1 VLKLNNEKC
10 IKVKEFMSFQLSDK
24 FLFLILFISIVGCS
38 GGGGGGGSSSGG
50 GGGTDY
56 TAACAYQGSSYSG
69 CYPTR
74 QTEASHET
82 TEYDGNYG
90 LGDVKASAAYSRELD
105 GSGVKMAVIDSGI
118 DTSHAEFSNKTIS
131 GWNYETGN
139 STLTDG
145 NGHGTFVAGI
155 AVGDKDSN
163 TMHGV
168 AYGVTDLYVY
178 KIFKD
183 NGSGTSDWETHIPDA
198 VTKSISAGVKVT
210 NHSYTQF
217 ANHWTG
223 HSALDTK
230 TELEANFPNQITAY
244 RSLASNN
251 VIQVWAAGN
260 AGKVNPGI
268 EGGLPYLYTDLRGKF
283 LVVGDVDTNGKETS
297 YTNRCGVAAAW
308 CIVAPGYQVTSAATG
323 TYGSGYVAKNGTS
336 FAAPHVAGAVAVL
349 IETFPN
355 LSASQIVTRILNTA
369 STTGL
374 TDING
379 GGYSEAVHGQGMLD
393 LDAATKP
400 IAVLALSTGSNSLNS
415 STNYSLSST
424 KLKLSKAFGQNRIIN
439 KSITKK
445 TNFSS
450 QSSEATLATFD
461 SFDNATFYTN
471 VLSLSTESIYSPF
484 GINSLMINGVKEHAI
499 FNARNITI
507 YGILGSNPEEENNY
521 TDTSSQIKS
530 LRIVSKL
537 SENIELLYNY
547 YQIQDYYFL
556 SERSEEVIDSVF
568 TYDAF
573 KNPFIGLNGETN
585 KIGTN
590 VYLSDAINLNLF
602 YAKEDYKDENFNTD
616 VKHSTIKSLNIKF
629 LTKAGDSYS
638 LQLGS
643 LNEEDSFL
651 GSKTSGAFRL
661 DDQTKTNF
669 LGFKAEKFISKT
681 SRLLFSTYRGS
692 TSVMAHEKSLF
703 SGFETIKSFSWTFG
717 ALIDHLPNSNDS
729 MGFIIHQPLRAEE
742 GSLTLSL
749 PAFADSKGKIYTY
762 NERYLLE
769 PNGREINY
777 EFFYEKHFINTK
789 VKLTSLFIENGGH
802 LSDSP
807 LEKVFMLELK
817 SEI

>member
-1 VLKLNNEKC
+1 
-10 IKVKEFMSFQLSDK
+10 
-24 FLFLILFISIVGCS
+24 
-38 GGGGGGGSSSGG
+38 
-50 GGGTDY
+50 
-56 TAACAYQGSSYSG
+56 
-69 CYPTR
+69 
-74 QTEASHET
+74 
-82 TEYDGNYG
+82 
-90 LGDVKASAAYSRELD
+90 
-105 GSGVKMAVIDSGI
+105 MAIIDSGI

-183 NGSGTSDWETHIPDA
+183 NGTGTSDWETHIPDA
-198 VTKSISAGVKVT
+198 VTKALAAGVKVT

-217 ANHWTG
+217 GNHWTG

-308 CIVAPGYQVTSAATG
+308 CIVAPGYEVTSAATG

-369 STTGL
+369 STSGL

-424 KLKLSKAFGQNRIIN
+424 KLKLSKAFGQNKIIN
-439 KSITKK
+439 KSISKK

-450 QSSEATLATFD
+450 QSSGATLATFD
-461 SFDNATFYTN
+461 SFDNATFYTS

-484 GINSLMINGVKEHAI
+484 GINSLMINGMEEHDI
-499 FNARNITI
+499 FNSKNITI
-507 YGILGSNPEEENNY
+507 SGILGSNPGEENNY
-521 TDTSSQIKS
+521 GDTSSQIKS
-530 LRIVSKL
+530 LKISFKL
-537 SENIELLYNY
+537 SEDIELLYNY
-547 YQIQDYYFL
+547 HQMQDYYFF
-556 SERSEEVIDSVF
+556 SERTGETIDSAF

-585 KIGTN
+585 KIDAN
-590 VYLSDAINLNLF
+590 IYLSDDINLGFF
-602 YAKEDYKDENFNTD
+602 YALENYND
-616 VKHSTIKSLNIKF
+616 DNLNNELKHSTTKSININF
-629 LTKAGDSYS
+629 STKDGDNYD

-643 LNEEDSFL
+643 LMEEDSFL

-661 DDQTKTNF
+661 DDRTKTNF
-669 LGFKAEKFISKT
+669 LGFRAEKFISKKF
-681 SRLLFSTYRGS
+681 RLLFSTYKGS

-703 SGFETIKSFSWTFG
+703 SDFEIIDSFSWTIG
-717 ALIDHLPNSNDS
+717 ALIDNVPYSSDS
-729 MGFIIHQPLRAEE
+729 FGFIIHQPLRAEE
-742 GSLTLSL
+742 GSFTLNL
-749 PAFADSKGKIYTY
+749 PAFADSKGKIYSY

-769 PNGREINY
+769 PNGREVNY
-777 EFFYEKHFINTK
+777 EIFYEKDFINTK
-789 VKLTSLFIENGGH
+789 VKLTSLFIKDGGH
-802 LSDSP
+802 LSESSI
-807 LEKVFMLELK
+807 EKVFMLELK

>member
-1 VLKLNNEKC
+1 MEVLQVVGEVEL
-10 IKVKEFMSFQLSDK
+10 STQL
-24 FLFLILFISIVGCS
+24 L
-38 GGGGGGGSSSGG
+38 
-50 GGGTDY
+50 
-56 TAACAYQGSSYSG
+56 AAYQGSSYSG

-82 TEYDGNYG
+82 SEYSGNYA
-90 LGDVKASAAYSRELD
+90 LGDIKASAAYSRELD
-105 GSGVKMAVIDSGI
+105 GSGVKMAIIDSGI

-198 VTKSISAGVKVT
+198 VTKAISAGVKVT
-210 NHSYTQF
+210 NHSYTNF
-217 ANHWTG
+217 G
-223 HSALDTK
+223 YLSAADSRYDTK
-230 TELEANFPNQITAY
+230 SELEALIPNQITAY

-251 VIQVWAAGN
+251 IIQVWAAGN
-260 AGKVNPGI
+260 GNSQFVGFNQVGV
-268 EGGLPYLYTDLRGKF
+268 EGALPYHYSDLRGKF
-283 LVVGDVDTNGKETS
+283 LVVADVDTNGKETS

-308 CIVAPGYQVTSAATG
+308 CIVAPGYEVTSAATG
-323 TYGSGYVAKNGTS
+323 TYGSGYEAESGTS
-336 FAAPHVAGAVAVL
+336 FAAPQVAGAVAVL

-379 GGYSEAVHGQGMLD
+379 GGYQEAIHGQGILD

-424 KLKLSKAFGQNRIIN
+424 KLKLSKAFGQNKIIN
-439 KSITKK
+439 KSISKK

-450 QSSEATLATFD
+450 QSSGATLATFD
-461 SFDNATFYTN
+461 SFDNATFYTS

-484 GINSLMINGVKEHAI
+484 GINSLMTNGMKENDI
-499 FNARNITI
+499 FKSKNITI
-507 YGILGSNPEEENNY
+507 SGILGSNPEEENNY
-521 TDTSSQIKS
+521 GDTSSQIKS
-530 LRIVSKL
+530 LRISFKL
-537 SENIELLYNY
+537 SEDIELLYNY
-547 YQIQDYYFL
+547 HQMQDYYFF
-556 SERSEEVIDSVF
+556 SERTGETIDSAF

-585 KIGTN
+585 KIDAN
-590 VYLSDAINLNLF
+590 IYLSDDISLGFFYGLENYNDENLNTEL
-602 YAKEDYKDENFNTD
+602 
-616 VKHSTIKSLNIKF
+616 KHSTIKSININF
-629 LTKAGDSYS
+629 STKHGDNYY

-643 LNEEDSFL
+643 LKEEDSFL

-661 DDQTKTNF
+661 DDRTKTNF

-681 SRLLFSTYRGS
+681 SRLLFSTYKGS

-703 SGFETIKSFSWTFG
+703 SDFETINSFSWTIG
-717 ALIDHLPNSNDS
+717 LLIDHIPNNIDS
-729 MGFIIHQPLRAEE
+729 LGFIIHQPIE
-742 GSLTLSL
+742 GRRVDLL
-749 PAFADSKGKIYTY
+749 P
-762 NERYLLE
+762 
-769 PNGREINY
+769 
-777 EFFYEKHFINTK
+777 
-789 VKLTSLFIENGGH
+789 
-802 LSDSP
+802 
-807 LEKVFMLELK
+807 
-817 SEI
+817 